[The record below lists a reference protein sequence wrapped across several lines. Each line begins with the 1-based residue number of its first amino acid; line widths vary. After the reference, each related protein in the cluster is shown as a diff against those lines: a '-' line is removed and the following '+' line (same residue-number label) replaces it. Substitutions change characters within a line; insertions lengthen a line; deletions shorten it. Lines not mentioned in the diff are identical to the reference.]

1 MKYPG
6 IFAALVAA
14 SLALP
19 GHAADGDLWDFLP
32 PLPPTSE
39 VGINLGIDGAGGW
52 SPQLAATLEGPYA
65 SRWFGTLG
73 ESRTSAND
81 DALTSQYRNLGF
93 VTAPFADLSVG
104 ASYEIEDND
113 GALDIE
119 GYGVSV
125 RFNANHFS
133 LTLAP
138 RWRNISLKLNPK
150 QAAKRSAPE
159 LKSRDLSLAADW
171 YASERWSFGIGYSHS
186 SYSEDLSR
194 LASDRR
200 VLLLFTP
207 ETLRL
212 SAGLQQQRLTASA
225 IRYIDSGSVGL
236 EWSRSVSAIDDST
249 TSSATLFVSH
259 APSRSWRIDAS
270 AGIEYADYR
279 DDAIVFGSVGL
290 AFLW

>member
-39 VGINLGIDGAGGW
+39 VGINLGIDG
-52 SPQLAATLEGPYA
+52 
-65 SRWFGTLG
+65 
-73 ESRTSAND
+73 
-81 DALTSQYRNLGF
+81 
-93 VTAPFADLSVG
+93 
-104 ASYEIEDND
+104 
-113 GALDIE
+113 
-119 GYGVSV
+119 
-125 RFNANHFS
+125 
-133 LTLAP
+133 
-138 RWRNISLKLNPK
+138 
-150 QAAKRSAPE
+150 
-159 LKSRDLSLAADW
+159 
-171 YASERWSFGIGYSHS
+171 
-186 SYSEDLSR
+186 
-194 LASDRR
+194 
-200 VLLLFTP
+200 
-207 ETLRL
+207 
-212 SAGLQQQRLTASA
+212 
-225 IRYIDSGSVGL
+225 GSVGL

-259 APSRSWRIDAS
+259 APSRSWRVDAS